1 VLGWAIRAL
10 KHIIRVAKDSVPPS
24 GFVILNY
31 SVRTKESDHV
41 TEDNLVRITKKISQM
56 KALRGG
62 EIQNVNLFHCK

>member
-1 VLGWAIRAL
+1 MGWAIRAL

-41 TEDNLVRITKKISQM
+41 TEDNLVRITRKYRK
-56 KALRGG
+56 
-62 EIQNVNLFHCK
+62 